1 MLEVKTFP
9 QDMSALEIDCTEPRR
24 CLVTGL
30 FEEPVDVNG
39 ETRSFYTYIKEGL
52 LYNQPC
58 VVVAPPDNGAGAG
71 LPGKQPLAGLCRKA

>member
-9 QDMSALEIDCTEPRR
+9 QDMSVLEVDRTEPRR

-52 LYNQPC
+52 VYNQPC
-58 VVVAPPDNGAGAG
+58 VVVAPPDDVPVLEYLENSPW
-71 LPGKQPLAGLCRKA
+71 LK